1 MKTISLSTIY
11 VLWLREMK
19 KFVRS
24 KSRIVG
30 SLVTPLLFLGF
41 FSFGF
46 GSLPVPGATDGVN
59 YVQFLIPGIIGMGL
73 LFSSTFAGLTVLLD
87 RQFGFLKEIM
97 VAPVTRVSIVLGRT
111 AGAITTGLIQALLI
125 LAISLAFQ
133 LKVPGIFELLA
144 AIVFMILTATAFIGI
159 GLIFASKMKDPQGF
173 NLIVNFL
180 IFPLFFLSGALFPL
194 QNLPEAVRYIAY
206 ADPLTFG
213 VDGMRAALIGV
224 SLLPAI
230 VDFIVLLGL
239 SALMLGLGAYS
250 FEKSESV

>member
-1 MKTISLSTIY
+1 
-11 VLWLREMK
+11 
-19 KFVRS
+19 
-24 KSRIVG
+24 
-30 SLVTPLLFLGF
+30 
-41 FSFGF
+41 
-46 GSLPVPGATDGVN
+46 
-59 YVQFLIPGIIGMGL
+59 
-73 LFSSTFAGLTVLLD
+73 
-87 RQFGFLKEIM
+87 M

-144 AIVFMILTATAFIGI
+144 TIVFMVLTATAFIGI

>member
-224 SLLPAI
+224 SVLPAI
-230 VDFIVLLGL
+230 VDFVVLLGL
-239 SALMLGLGAYS
+239 SGLMLALGAYS

>member
-1 MKTISLSTIY
+1 MKVIDGRAIY

-30 SLVTPLLFLGF
+30 SIVTPLLFLTF
-41 FSFGF
+41 FGFGF
-46 GSLPVPGATDGVN
+46 GSLAVPGAPPGVN
-59 YVQFLIPGIIGMGL
+59 YVEFLIPGIIGMGL

-97 VAPVTRVSIVLGRT
+97 VAPVNRVSIVLGRT
-111 AGAITTGLIQALLI
+111 AGAITTGLIQALLL
-125 LAISLAFQ
+125 LAISALFA
-133 LKVPGIFELLA
+133 LRIAGVVDLLL
-144 AIVFMILTATAFIGI
+144 AIVFMILTATAFIGV

-194 QNLPEAVRYIAY
+194 QNLPGPVQAISY
-206 ADPLTFG
+206 ADPLTYG

-224 SLLPAI
+224 SFLPI
-230 VDFIVLLGL
+230 WIDFAVLLGA
-239 SALMLGLGAYS
+239 SALMILLGAYF